1 MAPGF
6 LDALSLARFAV
17 FLRPQSSL
25 FLPGYKGAAFRGG
38 FGHVFKSIACPTH
51 DRDCIHSRLGN
62 PCVYSEVFDTPIP
75 KHSAVMRKY
84 PYGPLSGRHA
94 LGGRRTAAR
103 ASLRQLADRPN
114 PRSAPATGSLSAT
127 GPNLPA
133 GWQRAPSARIPV
145 PQLTRRETLDTKSC
159 SHAFTTTRDRAGGMM
174 PVDTLAT
181 QVRGITADMKE
192 AYLSDDR
199 PWVVGFSGGKDS
211 TAVAQLVYY
220 MLLLELPPE
229 ERRKKVHVLASDTRV
244 ELPTIVERVDS
255 QLDLIRR
262 AAQRDQLPIEV
273 HKVFPAL
280 NDSFWV
286 NLIGRGYPSPRPRFR
301 WCTDRLKIRPV
312 SRFILER
319 VNEFGSAVIVLGS
332 RISESS
338 TRAQIMA
345 AHHIEGQR
353 FRPHAE
359 LPKAWVYTPIE
370 ALSTDEVWFYLL
382 QAPSPWGGDNG
393 RLAALYKRASGGECP
408 LVIDTSTPSCGNSRF
423 GCWVCTVVEK
433 DRAMESLVEDGE
445 QRYEPLLD
453 LRDFLKE
460 ARDTP
465 EARMNTRRNGRPAA
479 ADGKGPFTHR
489 TRVEILK
496 RLLIAE
502 KQSGERLVDA
512 DELAAIAE
520 VWAQEGQIRDLVFRV
535 WRHVHEGVPMPDEK
549 NDSSLSQ
556 ENKLLEEVCHEQGVS
571 FELLR
576 RLRELEEEFGGL
588 KRRHGLPDL
597 MRETIKSNLGKS
609 AE

>member
-1 MAPGF
+1 
-6 LDALSLARFAV
+6 V
-17 FLRPQSSL
+17 
-25 FLPGYKGAAFRGG
+25 
-38 FGHVFKSIACPTH
+38 
-51 DRDCIHSRLGN
+51 
-62 PCVYSEVFDTPIP
+62 
-75 KHSAVMRKY
+75 RKE
-84 PYGPLSGRHA
+84 
-94 LGGRRTAAR
+94 
-103 ASLRQLADRPN
+103 
-114 PRSAPATGSLSAT
+114 
-127 GPNLPA
+127 
-133 GWQRAPSARIPV
+133 
-145 PQLTRRETLDTKSC
+145 QLTRTKTPDRKNLPRVRKQTYNPRGVMMGVETL
-159 SHAFTTTRDRAGGMM
+159 AAQ
-174 PVDTLAT
+174 L
-181 QVRGITADMKE
+181 QGISADLKD

-199 PWVVGFSGGKDS
+199 PWVIGYSGGKDS
-211 TAVAQLVYY
+211 TAVMQLVYY
-220 MLLLELPPE
+220 MLLGLQPE
-229 ERRKKVHVLASDTRV
+229 ERHKKVYVLASDTRV
-244 ELPTIVERVDS
+244 ELPTIVERVEHE
-255 QLDLIRR
+255 LDLIRL
-262 AAQRDQLPIEV
+262 AAIRDRLPIGAY
-273 HKVFPAL
+273 KVYPVL

-286 NLIGRGYPSPRPRFR
+286 NLIGRGYPSPRSKFR
-301 WCTDRLKIRPV
+301 WCTDRLKIRPA
-312 SRFILER
+312 SRFIVER
-319 VNEFGSAVIVLGS
+319 VNDFGSVVIVLGS
-332 RISESS
+332 RMSESS

-359 LPKAWVYTPIE
+359 LPRAWVYTPIE
-370 ALSTDEVWFYLL
+370 ALSTDDVWFYLL

-393 RLAALYKRASGGECP
+393 SLAALYKRASGGECP

-445 QRYEPLLD
+445 ERYEAMLG

-460 ARDTP
+460 VRENP

-489 TRVEILK
+489 TRAEILK

-502 KQSGERLVDA
+502 KQSGERLIDA

-520 VWAQEGQIRDLVFRV
+520 IWAREGQIRDLVFRV
-535 WRHVHEGVPMPDEK
+535 WRHVHEGGPMPDEK
-549 NDSSLSQ
+549 NDSSLSE

-609 AE
+609 GQ